1 MTPTAA
7 DCTMIT
13 GMAEE
18 SAEPRDDVQQL
29 LREFEQL
36 LKSTLR
42 DNALAAVAV
51 AAAAGF
57 IAGVLLTR
65 TSRHK

>member
-1 MTPTAA
+1 MMAA
-7 DCTMIT
+7 MN
-13 GMAEE
+13 EE
-18 SAEPRDDVQQL
+18 SAELRDDVQQL

-65 TSRHK
+65 RK

>member
-1 MTPTAA
+1 MMAA
-7 DCTMIT
+7 MS
-13 GMAEE
+13 EE
-18 SAEPRDDVQQL
+18 STELRDDVQQL

-65 TSRHK
+65 RK

>member
-1 MTPTAA
+1 MMAA
-7 DCTMIT
+7 MS
-13 GMAEE
+13 EQSSE
-18 SAEPRDDVQQL
+18 LRDDVQQL

-42 DNALAAVAV
+42 DNTLAAVAV

-65 TSRHK
+65 RK